1 EKNHFKLLYLV
12 GSDNLHI
19 KKNNEF
25 IIYQGSHGDKNAAI
39 ADVILPSAAYTE
51 QDGLFTN
58 IEGRVQECRKA
69 SYPTNEAKEDWQIF
83 NLISKNLYNTNLF
96 SDLHSI
102 RNIIFKNIPNFSE
115 IDHLPIKK
123 IKNEIIKLNA
133 IGDEKIA
140 VKPIDYYFSNSI
152 ARASK
157 TMSDCRNIL
166 LDIKKNGTNN

>member
-1 EKNHFKLLYLV
+1 M
-12 GSDNLHI
+12 
-19 KKNNEF
+19 
-25 IIYQGSHGDKNAAI
+25 
-39 ADVILPSAAYTE
+39 
-51 QDGLFTN
+51 FTN

-69 SYPTNEAKEDWQIF
+69 SYPPNEAKEDWQIF

-140 VKPIDYYFSNSI
+140 VKPIDY
-152 ARASK
+152 
-157 TMSDCRNIL
+157 IL
-166 LDIKKNGTNN
+166 AIQSQEPQKP